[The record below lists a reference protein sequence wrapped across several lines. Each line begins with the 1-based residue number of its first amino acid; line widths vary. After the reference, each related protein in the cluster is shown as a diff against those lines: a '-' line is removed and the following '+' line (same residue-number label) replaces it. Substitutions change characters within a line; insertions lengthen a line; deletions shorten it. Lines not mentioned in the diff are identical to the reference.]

1 MNLVNIDRMNAYIVH
16 TIMSLMFSEIRTLK
30 DKYKTR
36 REKLSQFKKKVKA
49 NMEAQYAAIVKEVLY
64 TIYTY

>member
-1 MNLVNIDRMNAYIVH
+1 MNLVNIDPMNAYIVH

>member
-1 MNLVNIDRMNAYIVH
+1 MNAYIVH

-64 TIYTY
+64 TMYIY

>member
-1 MNLVNIDRMNAYIVH
+1 MNAYIVH

>member
-64 TIYTY
+64 TMYTC

>member
-1 MNLVNIDRMNAYIVH
+1 MNLVNINPMNAYIVH

>member
-1 MNLVNIDRMNAYIVH
+1 MNLVNIDPMNAYIVH

-64 TIYTY
+64 TMYIY